1 MDMPMKEELIVIE
14 GGQIEKNGN
23 RIFSDLNLQ
32 IYKNQI
38 LGIIFD
44 SIVERKYLQEFF
56 EGDLL
61 LSKGK
66 IYLEGNKADT
76 VEAEHYLKN
85 NLTIIR
91 KESKLISNLHIEEN
105 VYVFADKKKLIY
117 RRKYLREIQGL
128 LKQFHLD
135 FNLNK
140 QISELTIK
148 EKVVVELLKAYAEN
162 KKIVILTHITGFL
175 KRNELDEIFTL
186 IKQMQQ
192 RISFILV
199 EQFESIIFE
208 WTDQIAVI
216 RHGKTAGIYHPQ
228 TVNRELLYAALI
240 KENKAKKMVGMDK
253 MDLDEE
259 KENEP
264 VFQFEQVN
272 TSILTNFS
280 MEIETGEVVKIYY
293 MDDESCEHIIELLK
307 GTRKSSSGR
316 LILMGQEYRVNNIVQ
331 AVKQGVCF
339 IEESPYDNMLLY
351 NMSLRDNLSLSL
363 FQKIPLFWMRK
374 RIINSVDQLVKTFP
388 IESMA
393 KVKLRKLEPHILQ
406 QIAYYKW
413 YLYAPK
419 VVVCIKPFTETD
431 IHLQEIT
438 VEMISMLKRRGI
450 SVIILTS
457 NYSELYRVDGDTIC
471 IKNGRIID
479 EDEVYQTLYKE

>member
-1 MDMPMKEELIVIE
+1 
-14 GGQIEKNGN
+14 
-23 RIFSDLNLQ
+23 
-32 IYKNQI
+32 
-38 LGIIFD
+38 
-44 SIVERKYLQEFF
+44 
-56 EGDLL
+56 
-61 LSKGK
+61 
-66 IYLEGNKADT
+66 
-76 VEAEHYLKN
+76 
-85 NLTIIR
+85 
-91 KESKLISNLHIEEN
+91 
-105 VYVFADKKKLIY
+105 
-117 RRKYLREIQGL
+117 
-128 LKQFHLD
+128 
-135 FNLNK
+135 
-140 QISELTIK
+140 
-148 EKVVVELLKAYAEN
+148 
-162 KKIVILTHITGFL
+162 
-175 KRNELDEIFTL
+175 
-186 IKQMQQ
+186 
-192 RISFILV
+192 V